1 MAITSSAKKAI
12 RNSEKKAVFNLRRK
26 RAYKSAVKEVE
37 DLIKEGKIAE
47 AEKMVPLAYKSI
59 DKAAKMGTIHKNA
72 ASRTK
77 SRLVAKIKKVKF
89 AEKASK

>member
-12 RNSEKKAVFNLRRK
+12 RAGERKAVFNVRRK
-26 RAYKSAVKEVE
+26 RAYKEA
-37 DLIKEGKIAE
+37 IKEIEKLLKDNKVAE
-47 AEKMVPLAYKSI
+47 AEKKVSLAYKAI

-72 ASRTK
+72 AARTK

-89 AEKASK
+89 AEKK